1 MVGLGSALL
10 LAAGAARADCAGEI
24 MALQER
30 IDDMPAMASTE
41 GIDPDGKPTARI
53 VEANRA
59 DTRADAASG
68 PAPLPAQEG
77 PVPDPGTT
85 LGAAP
90 SAAAGGGSEQAH
102 KVPSGSGEAAVTPGP
117 IEEPDAAGGVLV
129 QRDTEVDQS
138 VNQPAVPPPT
148 PVEPMD
154 EDEIQAKE
162 ASPMLETEPADLD
175 TTEAA
180 QALARAQAYYQAGD
194 EAACLDAI
202 DEAKSHLDQP

>member
-1 MVGLGSALL
+1 MVGLGAGLL

-30 IDDMPAMASTE
+30 IDDAPAMASTE
-41 GIDPDGKPTARI
+41 GVGPDSKPTARI

-59 DTRADAASG
+59 DTRPDAAG
-68 PAPLPAQEG
+68 GAAPLPAPEG

-90 SAAAGGGSEQAH
+90 GAAAGGGAEQAH
-102 KVPSGSGEAAVTPGP
+102 KVPSGSGEAAAPAP
-117 IEEPDAAGGVLV
+117 IGERDAAGGVLV
-129 QRDTEVDQS
+129 QRDTSVNQG
-138 VNQPAVPPPT
+138 VNQPAVTPPT

-162 ASPMLETEPADLD
+162 TSPMLETEPADLD

-202 DEAKSHLDQP
+202 DEAKSHLGQP